1 MFNIQIRN
9 RHAHSRRDKIV
20 SKHTY
25 SRKKM
30 SSKSLFQKAYYARWQ
45 IGKPV
50 FFIQYNFFWSGA
62 ADIIFR

>member
-30 SSKSLFQKAYYARWQ
+30 VFKKFVSKSILCAMANWKTR
-45 IGKPV
+45 
-50 FFIQYNFFWSGA
+50 FFYSI
-62 ADIIFR
+62 